1 MPSRNHTVSE
11 ADWLGTVGDTLDL
24 CGWSWIHHRPARRAH
39 GKWETPTQGSSAKGW
54 PDVFAVRGRRA
65 IALELKTATGRVT
78 AEQTDWLE
86 KLRLVGVEAH
96 LIRLPQDW
104 DHFTTITAPDPEQL
118 TSTTATTSNERK
130 EPR

>member
-1 MPSRNHTVSE
+1 MDNPDARQQRSRL
-11 ADWLGTVGDTLDL
+11 ARCLR
-24 CGWSWIHHRPARRAH
+24 RPR
-39 GKWETPTQGSSAKGW
+39 P
-54 PDVFAVRGRRA
+54 RA

-104 DHFTTITAPDPEQL
+104 DRFSAITAPDPRQL
-118 TSTTATTSNERK
+118 TLQK
-130 EPR
+130 EIRP

>member
-1 MPSRNHTVSE
+1 MLNQQRVSE
-11 ADWLGTVGDTLDL
+11 ADWLRTVGATLDL
-24 CGWSWIHHRPARRAH
+24 YGWAWIHHRPAPRTNGR
-39 GKWETPTQGSSAKGW
+39 WTTPTQGSSARGW
-54 PDVFAVRGRRA
+54 PDIFAVRGPRA

-104 DHFTTITAPDPEQL
+104 DRFSAITAPDPRQL
-118 TSTTATTSNERK
+118 TLQK
-130 EPR
+130 EIRP